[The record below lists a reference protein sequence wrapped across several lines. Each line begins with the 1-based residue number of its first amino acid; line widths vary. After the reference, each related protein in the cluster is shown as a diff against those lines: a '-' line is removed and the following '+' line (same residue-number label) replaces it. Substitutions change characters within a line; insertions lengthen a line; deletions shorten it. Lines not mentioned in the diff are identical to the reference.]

1 MPIHSLDARIDDL
14 PQNFRDVIRRH
25 RGNAFALDHAAIQ
38 ASRERRTLV
47 LSCYLQSEDGSFEP
61 ARQVCI
67 DELTFPNTGLAYFE
81 DRIVEPLLR
90 QCEQAR
96 EPWLSVLRNIGC
108 EWTFERTNSQEAAFV
123 LQNIADLHPAIL
135 TDHWEG
141 VSFLKLVAALF
152 TAINSANNVSENL
165 LSHQPNIKATLNSAL
180 INTSEKLMNCAPII
194 EFSLAQSSLNYLLN
208 SSVGTHVKRAKEQLG
223 DEAFGQESWQWQAC
237 RRLIPEIFDPVI
249 HQQLK
254 YFEALPGWATVG
266 NEDLRSDP
274 RKEDICS

>member
-152 TAINSANNVSENL
+152 PAIN
-165 LSHQPNIKATLNSAL
+165 LSL
-180 INTSEKLMNCAPII
+180 IHI
-194 EFSLAQSSLNYLLN
+194 
-208 SSVGTHVKRAKEQLG
+208 
-223 DEAFGQESWQWQAC
+223 
-237 RRLIPEIFDPVI
+237 
-249 HQQLK
+249 
-254 YFEALPGWATVG
+254 
-266 NEDLRSDP
+266 
-274 RKEDICS
+274 